1 MPTRN
6 DRETA
11 ISSLMASVGV
21 QRLLEEAGESFI
33 DVANARHWRLLL
45 STSYNMENGTLPC
58 GICIIPTVT
67 PPVMSANKSFLMLY
81 FGSQLRIG
89 INRNRN

>member
-21 QRLLEEAGESFI
+21 QRLLEEAGEVGLMSESLLGERLVSI
-33 DVANARHWRLLL
+33 CMEPSSRSQTWATIKEITAKLPVNIQMKTVLKLESISDV
-45 STSYNMENGTLPC
+45 S
-58 GICIIPTVT
+58 
-67 PPVMSANKSFLMLY
+67 
-81 FGSQLRIG
+81 
-89 INRNRN
+89 

>member
-21 QRLLEEAGESFI
+21 QRLLEEAGEGGLMPESLLGEGVVAI
-33 DVANARHWRLLL
+33 CMEPSSRSQTWATIKEITAKLPVNMKTVHKLESIRDV
-45 STSYNMENGTLPC
+45 
-58 GICIIPTVT
+58 
-67 PPVMSANKSFLMLY
+67 
-81 FGSQLRIG
+81 
-89 INRNRN
+89 